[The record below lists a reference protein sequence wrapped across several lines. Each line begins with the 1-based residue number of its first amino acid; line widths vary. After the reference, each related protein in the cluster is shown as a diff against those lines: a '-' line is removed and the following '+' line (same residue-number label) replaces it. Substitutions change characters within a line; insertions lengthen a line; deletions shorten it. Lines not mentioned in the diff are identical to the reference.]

1 MNAHRFFDD
10 EKERRKWQNP
20 KAILTQIGLKHGLTF
35 VDVGCGYG
43 FFALPAAKLVGKD
56 GKVYGLDS
64 NDEAIRKLKEKAAE
78 KGLDNLYLKVGK
90 AEENILCKA
99 CADIAFFGIVLH
111 DFNDPTK
118 VLKNSKRMLK
128 PTGKLVNLD
137 WKKEPMQ
144 LGPPLQIRFSEKEAK
159 SLIENA
165 GFIIEAVEEAG
176 PYHYIISAKP

>member
-20 KAILTQIGLKHGLTF
+20 KAILTQIGLKHSFTF

-78 KGLDNLYLKVGK
+78 KGVDNLYLKVGK
-90 AEENILCKA
+90 AEEKILCKE
-99 CADIAFFGIVLH
+99 I
-111 DFNDPTK
+111 
-118 VLKNSKRMLK
+118 
-128 PTGKLVNLD
+128 
-137 WKKEPMQ
+137 KKEP
-144 LGPPLQIRFSEKEAK
+144 
-159 SLIENA
+159 
-165 GFIIEAVEEAG
+165 
-176 PYHYIISAKP
+176 